1 MGVGQV
7 ISAVIVGCG
16 NIATRYA
23 ADLSRAGVVDLVGY
37 YDVAG
42 DRAKALAAKHGG
54 AAFDDLDEAI
64 DAAELVLNLTIFE
77 AHYPVTKASVGR
89 GRHVY
94 SEKPLALR
102 LSEALEIQ
110 RLATSHEV
118 RVAAAPFT
126 FLGAAQATA
135 IEWVRSGSLGE
146 VRLAYAE
153 VNHGRIETWHPSPA
167 PFYEVGPM
175 LDVGVYPLAILIKAF
190 GPVARVR
197 AIPSFVAPDRTDL
210 SGQGF
215 TTGSPDYWLVDLEH
229 SNGVK
234 VRLTVNFYVYGDEG
248 IVFHGDV
255 GSLHLA
261 SWFVPDSSLVF
272 TPYGGEPQPVSAPKA
287 AHEVDWSDGVA
298 EFVSGIESG
307 EDGALNLAD
316 SVHMVAVLE
325 AITRSGETEQPVSIN
340 SPS

>member
-1 MGVGQV
+1 M

-23 ADLSRAGVVDLVGY
+23 ADLARAGVVDLIGY
-37 YDVAG
+37 YDVAS
-42 DRAKALAAKHGG
+42 DRAAALAAKHGG
-54 AAFDDLDEAI
+54 EAFEDLDQAI
-64 DAAELVLNLTIFE
+64 ETAELVLNLTIFE
-77 AHYPVTKASVGR
+77 AHYPVTKLSVER

-102 LSEALEIQ
+102 LGEALEIA
-110 RLATSHEV
+110 RLANSHEV

-135 IEWVRSGSLGE
+135 IEWVRNARLGE

-190 GPVARVR
+190 GPVTKVR
-197 AIPSFVAPDRTDL
+197 AIPSSIAPERTDL
-210 SGQGF
+210 SGQTF

-229 SNGVK
+229 GDGTK

-248 IVFHGDV
+248 IVFHGDA
-255 GSLHLA
+255 GSLQLE
-261 SWFVPDSSLVF
+261 SWFVPNSSLVF
-272 TPYGGEPQPVSAPKA
+272 TPYGGEPQAVSTPKA
-287 AHEVDWSDGVA
+287 APEVDWSVGVA
-298 EFVSGIESG
+298 DFVSGIESG
-307 EDGALNLAD
+307 VESALNLKD
-316 SVHMVAVLE
+316 SVHLVAVLE
-325 AITRSGETEQPVSIN
+325 AITSSGNSEEPVVIEA
-340 SPS
+340 PS

>member
-1 MGVGQV
+1 M
-7 ISAVIVGCG
+7 VGCG

-23 ADLSRAGVVDLVGY
+23 ADLHRGGVVDLVGF

-42 DRAKALAAKHGG
+42 ERAEALAAKYGG
-54 AAFDDLDEAI
+54 EAFDEMDEAI
-64 DAAELVLNLTIFE
+64 EAAELVLNLTIFE
-77 AHYPVTKASVGR
+77 AHYPVTKVAVER

-110 RLATSHEV
+110 RIARSHDV

-135 IEWVRSGSLGE
+135 IEWVRNGSLGE

-175 LDVGVYPLAILIKAF
+175 LDVGVYPLAILIKTF
-190 GPVARVR
+190 GPVTKVR
-197 AIPSFVAPDRTDL
+197 AIPSFIAPERTDL
-210 SGQGF
+210 SGQVF

-229 SNGVK
+229 GNGTK

-248 IVFHGDV
+248 IVFHGDA
-255 GSLHLA
+255 GSLRLA

-272 TPYGGEPQPVSAPKA
+272 TPYGGDPQTVSTPTAS
-287 AHEVDWSDGVA
+287 HEVDWSVGVA
-298 EFVSGIESG
+298 NFVTGIESG
-307 EDGALNLAD
+307 EETALNLAD
-316 SVHMVAVLE
+316 SVHMVAILE
-325 AITRSGETEQPVSIN
+325 AITRSGESEDPVMI
-340 SPS
+340 SPPS

>member
-1 MGVGQV
+1 M
-7 ISAVIVGCG
+7 IPAVIVGCG

-23 ADLSRAGVVDLVGY
+23 ADLTRAGVVELVGY
-37 YDVAG
+37 YDVA
-42 DRAKALAAKHGG
+42 RERSEALAAKHGG
-54 AAFDDLDEAI
+54 VAFADLDDAI
-64 DAAELVLNLTIFE
+64 DSAPLVLNLTIFE
-77 AHYPVTKASVGR
+77 AHYPVTKKSVER

-102 LSEALEIQ
+102 LSEAIEIQ
-110 RLATSHEV
+110 HLAATRGV

-135 IEWVRSGSLGE
+135 IDWVRSGQLGE

-190 GPVARVR
+190 GPVTKVR
-197 AIPSFVAPDRTDL
+197 AISSLVAPERIDL

-215 TTGSPDYWLVDLEH
+215 TPGSPDYWLVDLEH
-229 SNGVK
+229 TSGAK

-248 IVFHGDV
+248 IVFHGDL
-255 GSLHLA
+255 GSLHLQ
-261 SWFVPDSSLVF
+261 SWFVPDSPLVF
-272 TPYGGEPQPVSAPKA
+272 TPYGGEPQAVSAPSA
-287 AHEVDWSDGVA
+287 AHEVDWSAGVA
-298 EFVSGIESG
+298 DFVSGIESG
-307 EDGALNLAD
+307 EDGGLNLAD

-325 AITRSGETEQPVSIN
+325 AITRSGVSEAPVPIDTRS
-340 SPS
+340 